1 MFKRQESA
9 VFVSLPTATQLAAIA
24 VQCGLSLTGLMLVG
38 HQSEDSTNYR
48 ATHPFEQASDWKK
61 T

>member
-1 MFKRQESA
+1 
-9 VFVSLPTATQLAAIA
+9 VFASLPTATQLAAIA